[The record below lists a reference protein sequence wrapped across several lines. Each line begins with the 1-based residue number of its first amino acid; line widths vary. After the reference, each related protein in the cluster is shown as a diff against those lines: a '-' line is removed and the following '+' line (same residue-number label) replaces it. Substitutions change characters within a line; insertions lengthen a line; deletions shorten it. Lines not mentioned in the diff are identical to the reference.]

1 LLCHLLLLKLL
12 LPERVLQVTLG
23 FLMLLQLLDEKP
35 TTEAARTAILTSTVL
50 EQETSEKVVLTLR
63 SLTEVRFLETYNMEG
78 RLTLEV
84 QGIDVGIIF

>member
-1 LLCHLLLLKLL
+1 
-12 LPERVLQVTLG
+12 
-23 FLMLLQLLDEKP
+23 MLLQLLDEKP